1 MNRWL
6 MILALL
12 SLSCT
17 DDTTSEVEKS
27 GTFDWDEVLPGHF
40 PKPKIPADN
49 PMTYEKVELGRHLFY
64 DTRLSGNQTQSCA
77 SCHVQ
82 ENAFS
87 DPRARAVG
95 STGEVHPRGSMS
107 LANVV
112 YASVLTWGN
121 PLMVELEDQM
131 LVPLFGED
139 PVELGLGAQEEVLG
153 RLSEDPVYVDLFERA
168 FPGEGITLVTMTKA
182 IGSFQRSL
190 ISAGAPY
197 DRYQAGESDALSESE
212 KRGMDL
218 FFSERLECFHCHG
231 GFSLADAVT
240 HEGLVFDE
248 PSFHNNGLYN
258 VDGFGAYPPE
268 NGGVFEITGILEDS
282 GRFKAPTLRNI
293 AVTAPYMHD
302 GSLETLDDVIDHYA
316 RGGTLTEDGPNAGDG
331 AQNRFKSEFVNGF
344 ELSES
349 EREDLLNFLRALTD
363 EEFLNNPAHSD
374 PW

>member
-6 MILALL
+6 PILALL

-17 DDTTSEVEKS
+17 DDTSAEVEKS
-27 GTFDWDEVLPGHF
+27 GVFDWNEVLPAHF
-40 PKPKIPADN
+40 PNPKVPEDN

-64 DTRLSGNQTQSCA
+64 DTRLSGNQSQSCA

-82 ENAFS
+82 EYAFS

-95 STGEVHPRGSMS
+95 STGETHPRGSMS

-131 LVPLFGED
+131 LVPLFADD
-139 PVELGLGAQEEVLG
+139 PVELGLGSQEQVLD
-153 RLSEDPVYVDLFERA
+153 RLTEDPVYTDLFARA

-190 ISAGAPY
+190 ISASSPY
-197 DRYQAGESDALSESE
+197 DRYQAGESDALSDSE
-212 KRGMDL
+212 KRGMNL

-258 VDGFGAYPPE
+258 VDGFGAYPDG

-349 EREDLLNFLRALTD
+349 ERQDLMNFLHALTD
-363 EEFLNNPAHSD
+363 EEFLNDPAHSD

>member
-6 MILALL
+6 PILALL

-17 DDTTSEVEKS
+17 DDTSAEVEKS
-27 GTFDWDEVLPGHF
+27 GVFDWNEVLPAHF
-40 PKPKIPADN
+40 PNPKVPEDN

-64 DTRLSGNQTQSCA
+64 DTRLSGNQSQSCA

-82 ENAFS
+82 EYAFS

-131 LVPLFGED
+131 LVPLFADD
-139 PVELGLGAQEEVLG
+139 PVELGLGSQEQVLD
-153 RLSEDPVYVDLFERA
+153 RLTEDPVYTDLFARA
-168 FPGEGITLVTMTKA
+168 FPGEGITLVAMTKA

-190 ISAGAPY
+190 ISAGSPY
-197 DRYQAGESDALSESE
+197 DRYQAGESDALSDSE
-212 KRGMDL
+212 KRGMNL

-258 VDGFGAYPPE
+258 VDGFGTYPAG

-331 AQNRFKSEFVNGF
+331 AQNRFKSEFINGF
-344 ELSES
+344 ELNES
-349 EREDLLNFLRALTD
+349 ERQDLMNFLHALTD
-363 EEFLNNPAHSD
+363 EEFLNDPAHSD